1 MLPLLSAH
9 FNVCAM
15 DRRGHGASGD
25 SPEYSLQKEAEDVA
39 AVVDS
44 RGSAVAVVG
53 HSYGG
58 VAALEAAFLTRNI
71 SKLILYEAPL
81 QEPVDLEVVERIE
94 RLIEEGERE
103 QAVMT
108 FMREVAQQTPDEVA
122 AMRSRPSWPTLVGS
136 IGSHPRQMRAL
147 AAYRFEPR
155 RMSAIRVPT
164 LLLTGSKSAS
174 PYIKR
179 AIRGL
184 QASLPNSTRIV
195 LEGQQHNAMD
205 SGREQLAQAITRFLL
220 GS

>member
-1 MLPLLSAH
+1 MLPLLSSH

-15 DRRGHGASGD
+15 DRRGHGDSGD

-44 RGSAVAVVG
+44 RGGPVAVLG

-58 VAALEAAFLTRNI
+58 VAALEAAFLSKNI

-81 QEPVDLEVVERIE
+81 QDSTDLGVVEKIE
-94 RLIEEGERE
+94 RLIQQGEQER
-103 QAVMT
+103 ALMT
-108 FMREVAQQTPDEVA
+108 FMREVVRQTPDEVA
-122 AMRSRPSWPTLVGS
+122 AMRSRPSWPALVAS
-136 IGSHPRQMRAL
+136 IGSQPRQMRAL
-147 AAYRFEPR
+147 AAYRFDPR

-164 LLLTGSKSAS
+164 LLLTGSKSTS

-179 AIRGL
+179 AIRDL
-184 QASLPNSTRIV
+184 QASLPNSTLIV
-195 LEGQQHNAMD
+195 LDGQQHNAMD
-205 SGREQLAQAITRFLL
+205 SGREQLAQAITSFLL